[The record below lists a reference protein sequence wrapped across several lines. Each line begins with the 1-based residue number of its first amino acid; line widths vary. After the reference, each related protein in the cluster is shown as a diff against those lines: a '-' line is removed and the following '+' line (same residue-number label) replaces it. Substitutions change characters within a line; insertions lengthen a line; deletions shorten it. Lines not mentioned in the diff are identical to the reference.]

1 MLGRLPVFA
10 NMAKFDE
17 LLRSIAKPLK
27 VDIWRPLFPD
37 GLFGSASKAKLADEV
52 VAQPQQ
58 SEHMTNGTIVGA
70 AIESLAPISLFERQD
85 QEYRRIAQHLCGG
98 T

>member
-1 MLGRLPVFA
+1 
-10 NMAKFDE
+10 
-17 LLRSIAKPLK
+17 
-27 VDIWRPLFPD
+27 
-37 GLFGSASKAKLADEV
+37 
-52 VAQPQQ
+52 
-58 SEHMTNGTIVGA
+58 MTNGTIVGA